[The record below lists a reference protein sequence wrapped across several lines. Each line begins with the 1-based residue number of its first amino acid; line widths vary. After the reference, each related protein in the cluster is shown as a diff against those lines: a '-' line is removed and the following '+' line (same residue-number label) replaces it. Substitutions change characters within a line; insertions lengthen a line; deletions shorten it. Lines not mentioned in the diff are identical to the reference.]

1 MITFIENDTAGGETL
16 EAISNAHSFNRWMYE
31 TIRPF
36 LASPV
41 IEIGSGIGNISE
53 LLLHD
58 DLTVQLTDI
67 RTGYCKRLEE
77 RFSNASNLMAIE
89 KMDLVDPDFES
100 RHSADLETYRSAFA
114 LNVVEHIEDDRL
126 ALRNCHKLLQ
136 KGGRMIVL
144 VPSYPSLYN
153 RFDVALGHYRRYTLS
168 SLSSVFKDAG
178 FRIVHKQYFN
188 LAGIPGWFLN
198 GKILGKEIIPAGQ
211 MKLFDRFVPIFK
223 LLDSVVMHSAG
234 LSTIVVGEKI

>member
-1 MITFIENDTAGGETL
+1 MMTFVENDVAGGETL
-16 EAISNAHSFNRWMYE
+16 EAISTAHRFNRWMYE

-53 LLLHD
+53 LLLKD
-58 DLTVQLTDI
+58 DFKAQLTDI

-77 RFSNASNLMAIE
+77 KFFGSPNLIAIE
-89 KMDLVDPDFES
+89 KMDLVDPEFEAK
-100 RHSADLETYRSAFA
+100 HNLHLGQYRSAFA

-136 KGGRMIVL
+136 EGGRMIVL

-153 RFDVALGHYRRYTLS
+153 RFDEALGHYRRYDLT

-188 LAGIPGWFLN
+188 LAGIPGWYLN
-198 GKILGKEIIPAGQ
+198 GKILSKETIPAEQ
-211 MKLFDRFVPIFK
+211 MRIFDTFVPVFK
-223 LLDSVVMHSAG
+223 LMDSVMRRSVG
-234 LSTIVVGEKI
+234 LSTIVVGEKY

>member
-1 MITFIENDTAGGETL
+1 MMPFIENDVAGGETL
-16 EAISNAHSFNRWMYE
+16 EAISNAQRFNRWMYE

-58 DLTVQLTDI
+58 DFRSQLTDI

-77 RFSNASNLMAIE
+77 QFSKEPNLIAIE
-89 KMDLVDPDFES
+89 RMDLVDPDFDI
-100 RHSADLETYRSAFA
+100 HYSAHLGKYGSAFA

-136 KGGRMIVL
+136 KRGRMIVL
-144 VPSYPSLYN
+144 VPSYPLLYN
-153 RFDVALGHYRRYTLS
+153 RFDTALGHFRRYNIS
-168 SLSSVFKDAG
+168 SLSSVFLDAG
-178 FRIVHKQYFN
+178 FRIVHKQHFN

-198 GKILGKEIIPAGQ
+198 GKILGKDIIPASQ
-211 MKLFDRFVPIFK
+211 MKIFDRFVPIFK
-223 LLDSVVMHSAG
+223 LMDSVVMHSAG
-234 LSTIVVGEKI
+234 LSTIVVGEKV